1 MMGGQIR
8 GLPLLIGAILVLI
21 LARASLFTV
30 AQTEQALILRFRQPV
45 PGRGLVTEPGLHY
58 KVPFIEDVIFLD
70 KRILPLESAKL
81 EVVASDNQRLEVD
94 AFMRY
99 HISDPLKFYQQQ
111 GNLDR
116 ANNQLGSQLNS
127 ALREVLGDATSS
139 QIISGER
146 AALMGKIRDKV
157 NAKSLGFGVSVNDVR
172 IRRADLPKEISEK
185 VYSRMQSERAREAA
199 EFRAKGAE
207 QAQIVRA
214 GADREVVEL
223 TAKAQ
228 QEADTVRGEG
238 DAKRT
243 AIFAAAFGQDPSFFA
258 FYRSMQA
265 YVTALGS
272 KGTQLVISPDSDFF
286 KYFGSETGKAA
297 ASAH

>member
-1 MMGGQIR
+1 MGGQIR
-8 GLPLLIGAILVLI
+8 GLPLLIVAILVLI

-111 GNLDR
+111 GNLER

-146 AALMGKIRDKV
+146 AALMGKIRDEV
-157 NAKSLGFGVSVNDVR
+157 NARSLGFGVSVNDVR

-228 QEADTVRGEG
+228 QEADTLRGEG

-265 YVTALGS
+265 YITALGS

-297 ASAH
+297 AGAH